1 MSDSDEKRKHIVYS
15 IVIPAFNSSK
25 TLQELVRRFECLF
38 ENHINEEYE
47 IIFVDDGSTNP
58 LTWETLKSLA
68 QKPAVSAISL
78 MRNYGKPGAIVCGLG
93 HARGQWVLTID
104 DDLQQQPEDLVKLI
118 DYRDHDVVVGVFGD
132 KRHSFGVRQTSKLKS
147 VFDRWILK
155 VPCPMSPLKLI
166 RAEVVQ
172 GMVAISTPRPFI
184 PALISSVTQ
193 DIVPVPIT
201 HCVSQV
207 GGSRYSY
214 WRRFSQF
221 SNLILGNSSVLLRGI
236 GAIGAITAFSGFL
249 FALYTLLRVAFGHA
263 ILPGWA
269 SLVIINLVFGGLIL
283 IALGINGEYLL
294 RILENS
300 SRKPAFLIRRLVT
313 GNQEGDP

>member
-1 MSDSDEKRKHIVYS
+1 MSDRDQKREPVVYS
-15 IVIPAFNSSK
+15 IVIPAFNSAA

-38 ENHINEEYE
+38 EEHIDARYE
-47 IIFVDDGSTNP
+47 IIIVDDGSTDP
-58 LTWETLKSLA
+58 STWNTLKSLA
-68 QKPAVSAISL
+68 QKPAVSAIGL
-78 MRNYGKPGAIVCGLG
+78 MRNYGKPGAIICGLG
-93 HARGQWVLTID
+93 YAKGQWVLTID
-104 DDLQQQPEDLVKLI
+104 DDLQQQPEDLLKLI
-118 DYRDHDVVVGVFGD
+118 RCKDHDVVVGVLVD

-166 RAEVVQ
+166 KAEVVK
-172 GMVAISTPRPFI
+172 GMLAVSTPRPFI

-201 HCVSQV
+201 HSISQV

-214 WRRFSQF
+214 WRRLSQF
-221 SNLILGNSSVLLRGI
+221 SNLILGNSSVLLRAI
-236 GAIGAITAFSGFL
+236 GAIGAIASASGFV
-249 FALYTLLRVAFGHA
+249 FALYTLLRVLLGQA

-300 SRKPAFLIRRLVT
+300 SNKPAFLIRRLET
-313 GNQEGDP
+313 GNQEVEH